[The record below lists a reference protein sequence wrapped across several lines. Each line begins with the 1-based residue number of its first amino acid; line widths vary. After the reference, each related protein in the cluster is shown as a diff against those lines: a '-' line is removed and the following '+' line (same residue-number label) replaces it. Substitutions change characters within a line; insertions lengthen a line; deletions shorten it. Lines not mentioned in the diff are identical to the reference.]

1 MTIFWDWNGTLVAD
15 VPLVVR
21 VNNEVF
27 ARHGYRQ
34 TTQEEY
40 RRLFRFPVIDYYRD
54 LGVKDEDFPAIAREW
69 NEGYVAGFH
78 EVPLAPGA
86 VEALRRFRQAGFRQV
101 IVSASQRDQLRRQV
115 DSFPALRGMFD
126 EVLGLHDVYAVS
138 KVQLAKDF
146 LARDGADASDAV
158 FLGDT
163 NHDAEVARAIGCR
176 CYLIAGGHQNNE
188 VLAHSGATVLK
199 SLTELYPLLGLSNA
213 EEEDGQKSC
222 GMN

>member
-15 VPLVVR
+15 VPMVVR

-34 TTQEEY
+34 TTEEEY

-54 LGVKDEDFPAIAREW
+54 LGVRDEDFPAIAREW

-78 EVPLAPGA
+78 QVPLARDA
-86 VEALRRFRQAGFRQV
+86 VETLRSFHRAGFRQV

-115 DSFPALRGMFD
+115 DSFPELEGMFD

-138 KVQLAKDF
+138 KVQLAKDY
-146 LARDGADASDAV
+146 LAKSGVNSADAV

-176 CYLIAGGHQNNE
+176 CFLIAGGHQCGE
-188 VLAHSGATVLK
+188 VLAQSGAPVLAR
-199 SLTELYPLLGLSNA
+199 LADVCPMLGVLPPK
-213 EEEDGQKSC
+213 EEDGRKTC

>member
-34 TTQEEY
+34 TTEEEY

-54 LGVKDEDFPAIAREW
+54 LGVRDEDFPAIAREW

-86 VEALRRFRQAGFRQV
+86 VEAVRRFREAGFRQV

-138 KVQLAKDF
+138 KVQLA
-146 LARDGADASDAV
+146 
-158 FLGDT
+158 
-163 NHDAEVARAIGCR
+163 EVARAIGCR
-176 CYLIAGGHQNNE
+176 CYLIAGGHQNGE
-188 VLAHSGATVLK
+188 VLARSGAPVLQGFA
-199 SLTELYPLLGLSNA
+199 ELYPLLGLSSA
-213 EEEDGQKSC
+213 KDKDGQEIC

>member
-1 MTIFWDWNGTLVAD
+1 MTIFWDWNGTLIAD
-15 VPLVVR
+15 VPLVVK
-21 VNNEVF
+21 VNNLVF
-27 ARHGYRQ
+27 ARHGYRD
-34 TTQEEY
+34 TDEAEY
-40 RRLFRFPVIDYYRD
+40 RRVFRFPVKDYYTA
-54 LGVKDEDFPAIAREW
+54 LGVAEEDFPMIAREW
-69 NEGYVAGFH
+69 NEQYVAHFD
-78 EVPLAPGA
+78 ETSLAPD
-86 VEALRRFRQAGFRQV
+86 VPETLRRFRNAGFRQV

-163 NHDAEVARAIGCR
+163 THDAEVARAIGCR
-176 CYLIAGGHQNNE
+176 CYLIAGGHQNGE
-188 VLAHSGATVLK
+188 VLARSGAPVLQGFA
-199 SLTELYPLLGLSNA
+199 ELYPLLGLSSA
-213 EEEDGQKSC
+213 KDKDGQEIC